1 MSGRF
6 YLLQGTE
13 RRQGKAS
20 GSNESLC
27 PHFVHIDEE
36 VISDDHNFFFFFSF
50 FDCSRGRRATG
61 RKAAAQASS
70 HTMDGVSRK
79 ADYAHFLSLII

>member
-27 PHFVHIDEE
+27 PYFVHIDEE
-36 VISDDHNFFFFFSF
+36 VISDDHNFFFFFFLF
-50 FDCSRGRRATG
+50 FLQQRQAGD
-61 RKAAAQASS
+61 RKESS
-70 HTMDGVSRK
+70 GAGKQSHDGWGK
-79 ADYAHFLSLII
+79 